1 MAKPVFLN
9 VKTFCDGRYL
19 CVSAFS
25 NLQRRGVFAQR
36 KHRHAQGVKE
46 EQGMWGMQ
54 DRASAACVATNV
66 GPVPLLKDAGP
77 CHGRAE
83 NSEATSGDSASL
95 GPALV
100 DCYRSATPSPN
111 MLG

>member
-1 MAKPVFLN
+1 MVAICASQPSQ
-9 VKTFCDGRYL
+9 TCSEG
-19 CVSAFS
+19 VSLLKESIAM
-25 NLQRRGVFAQR
+25 R
-36 KHRHAQGVKE
+36 KGVKE
-46 EQGMWGMQ
+46 EQGMWGMR

-77 CHGRAE
+77 CHGREE